1 MRCVYVIDFA
11 AWILFPKLY
20 KYLLKAT
27 MTWEGTPL
35 SDPDALGITAANYEV
50 VDQKYFPMCRKF

>member
-11 AWILFPKLY
+11 AWILVPKLY
-20 KYLLKAT
+20 KSLSKTT
-27 MTWEGTPL
+27 MTWEGTAL